1 MFFKYWHQQNFLKS
15 CIHLQRQSTTGL
27 LKKCDKNICTCLQHI
42 VFFFSAV
49 YMRYLFSI
57 VTYYNIINVE
67 LLCLVSR
74 KDNNKNAGC
83 EPCQLALLFNVML
96 GLALLYEKYG
106 AQYFVQFR
114 TQKRLSGDK
123 IISATAKLKKKN
135 STAKYLSERL
145 LLRILGINL

>member
-1 MFFKYWHQQNFLKS
+1 
-15 CIHLQRQSTTGL
+15 
-27 LKKCDKNICTCLQHI
+27 
-42 VFFFSAV
+42 
-49 YMRYLFSI
+49 
-57 VTYYNIINVE
+57 
-67 LLCLVSR
+67 
-74 KDNNKNAGC
+74 
-83 EPCQLALLFNVML
+83 ML